1 MVRAHRLPFFY
12 RRLTEQKA
20 NMSSRYRDKMGR
32 DNDHMGSHRP
42 TERYTERDDFNDRR
56 RKEESEFRTRRR
68 SYSPGR
74 DQHNNNNKYQS
85 YSRRD
90 RSRDRQRSRD
100 ESTSRDD
107 HRDRSGERIRDGE
120 SHGGRRKPRVQE
132 DVDGDRGRSRTRPE
146 DGDTDDIEID
156 GNGDDIA
163 RMMGFS
169 GFGTTKGKK
178 VVGADVSGVA
188 KNKKSTYRQYMYRE
202 GGFNRRL
209 SPPPPE

>member
-1 MVRAHRLPFFY
+1 
-12 RRLTEQKA
+12 
-20 NMSSRYRDKMGR
+20 MSSRYRDKMGR
-32 DNDHMGSHRP
+32 DNDYMGSYRP
-42 TERYTERDDFNDRR
+42 AERRTERDDIIDRR
-56 RKEESEFRTRRR
+56 RKEESDSRTRRR

-74 DQHNNNNKYQS
+74 DRHNNKYQRDN
-85 YSRRD
+85 RRD

-100 ESTSRDD
+100 ASTSRDD
-107 HRDRSGERIRDGE
+107 RRDKSAERIRDGE
-120 SHGGRRKPRVQE
+120 SHGGRRKPRGQE
-132 DVDGDRGRSRTRPE
+132 DEDGDRGRSRVRPE
-146 DGDTDDIEID
+146 DGNNDHPASDDVGID
-156 GNGDDIA
+156 GNDDIA